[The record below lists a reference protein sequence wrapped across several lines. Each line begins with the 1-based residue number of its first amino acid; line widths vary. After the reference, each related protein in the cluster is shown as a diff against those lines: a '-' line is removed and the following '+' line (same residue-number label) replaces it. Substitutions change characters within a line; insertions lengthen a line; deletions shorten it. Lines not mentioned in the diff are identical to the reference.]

1 MVTLIEDVARL
12 TGLAGRLAII
22 ERAKDTGTPNHALV
36 ERIEIEREILDAATD
51 LLSVLGAF
59 QDEDAATLAV
69 IAERFAMSCPEGK
82 GCPTCAAERD
92 VINPRCPKCGS
103 MWVQGADEYHPTDVC
118 LTCGIHL
125 EYRSGQYHVKEPRP

>member
-1 MVTLIEDVARL
+1 MTLIETVARL
-12 TGLAGRLAII
+12 KVLAGRRLAII

-69 IAERFAMSCPEGK
+69 IAERFAMSCPEGRE
-82 GCPTCAAERD
+82 CPTCAAERD
-92 VINPRCPKCGS
+92 VIGRMAEAAAK
-103 MWVQGADEYHPTDVC
+103 MEAKQE
-118 LTCGIHL
+118 
-125 EYRSGQYHVKEPRP
+125 